1 MQRVCRLNPHRFP
14 GGEINAEQNYY
25 PQQQHGRHKTKQK
38 TSPSRFHSCMHS
50 KIRHL
55 HIRTNKNSGNGSRNQ
70 EKDALKYIITKYI
83 HPTAT

>member
-38 TSPSRFHSCMHS
+38 TG
-50 KIRHL
+50 
-55 HIRTNKNSGNGSRNQ
+55 SGAEVRG
-70 EKDALKYIITKYI
+70 
-83 HPTAT
+83 

>member
-38 TSPSRFHSCMHS
+38 TYPNAGSINVCTVRSAICIFAQTKTAGMAAETKRRMPSS
-50 KIRHL
+50 
-55 HIRTNKNSGNGSRNQ
+55 T
-70 EKDALKYIITKYI
+70 
-83 HPTAT
+83 